1 MELGEIMQ
9 EVQEKASTIDP
20 LGYVVQFIFED
31 EGTFCLNGKGEN
43 NQVTEGEASVDTT
56 IKIKKK
62 SFLNLLRGKLDPTIA
77 FMSGRIKVDGSLG
90 VALKLQ
96 QLFKA

>member
-1 MELGEIMQ
+1 MALEEIIS
-9 EVQEKASTIDP
+9 EVQEKASTIKP
-20 LGYVVQFIFED
+20 LGYLVKFVFED
-31 EGTFCLNGKGEN
+31 DSSIFLDGKGES
-43 NQVTEGEASVDTT
+43 NQVGTEGGDPDTT
-56 IKIKKK
+56 IKIKQK

-96 QLFKA
+96 ELFK

>member
-1 MELGEIMQ
+1 MELEEIIS
-9 EVQEKASTIDP
+9 EVQEKAATIKP
-20 LGYVVQFIFED
+20 LGYLVKFIFED
-31 EGTFCLNGKGEN
+31 DSSIFLDGKGES
-43 NQVTEGEASVDTT
+43 NQVSTEGGEPDTT
-56 IKIKKK
+56 IKIKQK

-96 QLFKA
+96 ELFK